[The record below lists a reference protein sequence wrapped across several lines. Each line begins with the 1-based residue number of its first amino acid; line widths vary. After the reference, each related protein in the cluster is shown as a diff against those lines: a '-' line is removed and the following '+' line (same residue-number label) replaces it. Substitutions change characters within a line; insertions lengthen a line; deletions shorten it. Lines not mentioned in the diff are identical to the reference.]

1 MSIYKS
7 GEDYLETILILS
19 RRNGNVRSVDI
30 AHELNFKKFSV
41 SVAMKNLRL
50 NNYITINDNGYI
62 LLTESGLEIA
72 AKIYERHTIL
82 TDFLKS
88 IGVNE
93 EVAAEDA
100 CKIEHDLSSESF
112 DALKKF
118 ISEHP
123 VK

>member
-30 AHELNFKKFSV
+30 AHELNFKKSSV

-72 AKIYERHTIL
+72 TKICERHTIL